1 MPFAIEFYLDEVSST
16 RVRSIWD
23 DMVHQG
29 LGQPMAGHPHITVAV
44 WEDLDLPLTR
54 DWLAGYASTLAPFP
68 VGFASVGFF
77 ANNPAV
83 AFLAPI
89 VTRDLLDLQQRFSD
103 EFMGGLGSSWL
114 YYQPG
119 RWVPHCTIAMGLDD
133 AAFPRAMEV
142 AKHIE
147 LPFDGMLTSIGILEF
162 PAIVDHGTVP
172 LTGHSATVAPAPTGG
187 HYS

>member
-1 MPFAIEFYLDEVSST
+1 MPFAIEFYLDDVSSA
-16 RVRSIWD
+16 RVRGIWN
-23 DMVHQG
+23 DMTDRG
-29 LGQPMAGHPHITVAV
+29 LGQPMAGRPHITVAV
-44 WEDLDLPLTR
+44 WEELDLPVALR
-54 DWLAGYASTLAPFP
+54 WLAGYASTLAPFP

-89 VTRDLLDLQQRFSD
+89 VTRELLELQQRFSD
-103 EFMGGLGSSWL
+103 EFQGGLGSSWL

-133 AAFPRAMEV
+133 AALPKAMEV
-142 AKHIE
+142 ARHIE
-147 LPFDGMLTSIGILEF
+147 LPFEGVLTSIGILEF

-172 LTGHSATVAPAPTGG
+172 LTGDAIPAARQLLPLDPG
-187 HYS
+187 